1 MSNLKLAN
9 LIEDFK
15 IEVIAPSGDSNI
27 SELKINIDFVD
38 IYKGGVGLDNIQIFF
53 TDDYGEYSGSL
64 ILNEDNLIE
73 GNIFD
78 GKLEG
83 IYKYKLNP
91 GTYEI
96 EINVKNNSVTQNEGD
111 SIELDNN
118 IFQQEFIIPIFAAY
132 EENPPLVNNYQ
143 ISSDYIYFFDKDNGK
158 PVLWLK
164 LSAISFFVMFFLVTF

>member
-38 IYKGGVGLDNIQIFF
+38 FYKSGKGLDNIKIEF
-53 TDDYGEYSGSL
+53 TDESNGYYESL
-64 ILNEDNLIE
+64 ILNENNLIE

-83 IYKYKLNP
+83 TYKYKLNP
-91 GTYEI
+91 GTYE
-96 EINVKNNSVTQNEGD
+96 VKNISLKTNSISQVSND
-111 SIELDNN
+111 YIELSETNLAKK
-118 IFQQEFIIPIFAAY
+118 FVIPIFPEF
-132 EENPPLVNNYQ
+132 EEDPPSEFNDNFE
-143 ISSDYIYFFDKDNGK
+143 IKDLE
-158 PVLWLK
+158 VI
-164 LSAISFFVMFFLVTF
+164 LSQNEINLD